1 MLPSRARVAR
11 IRLPVECRQGGLAAG
26 VEGGKCASAIST
38 EYVFYGTIKP
48 ESPRCILFSTVHC
61 DGAWVA
67 GGRLLGPGRLRVGV
81 DALAVAAATR
91 AAPSTTSL
99 VLRSADSAVRDS
111 FTGAVRQW
119 RWVVSVG
126 QCGTQVISAGVLTKT
141 LPLLPTFSPHPAA
154 RSLH

>member
-81 DALAVAAATR
+81 DALAV
-91 AAPSTTSL
+91 L
-99 VLRSADSAVRDS
+99 LLHVLRLPPRPSCCGLLTVPC
-111 FTGAVRQW
+111 VILLL
-119 RWVVSVG
+119 G
-126 QCGTQVISAGVLTKT
+126 Q
-141 LPLLPTFSPHPAA
+141 
-154 RSLH
+154 